1 MPDLLIRNI
10 TQEMQRQLKARAES
24 NHRSMMKEV
33 HFILEESL
41 IGKSARRE
49 MPEPYE
55 GSFGLTDDWIAAAKR
70 SDRV

>member
-10 TQEMQRQLKARAES
+10 SQEMQRQLKARAES

-33 HFILEESL
+33 HFILEKAL
-41 IGKSARRE
+41 IGKAVE
-49 MPEPYE
+49 PEIPEPYE
-55 GSFGLTDDWIAAAKR
+55 GSFTLSDDWITAAKR